1 MWDHGYHSRTTYG
14 SGYYRELAPDW
25 LDYAALIKCHQSP
38 RSLQEGFRYLEL
50 GSGMGFGLCQIAAA
64 YPEGQFIGIDF
75 NPAHIAQSQALAL
88 RLGLSNINFLDADFL
103 NLAGSS
109 AWRDLLPGQAK
120 PFDYVAAHG
129 IYSWV
134 VDDIRE
140 ALLKLAS
147 DALTPGGIF
156 YCSYNSHPGWLG
168 RTVFQKL
175 LYLEQQRS
183 DPTADKACF
192 QAAIN
197 KCQHL
202 LGTDSSPSPLGA
214 SLPFLK
220 ADLANLDLRHIDYLN
235 GEYSNA
241 GWAPAYSAD
250 VHLHC
255 SQHRLTYLA
264 SASLPDCFEELLA
277 GSLREVV
284 LEEKNPLLRQTLVDL
299 ATNKSF
305 RRDIFVKGHNKL
317 TPAQTNLQLGK
328 IRFLPLEGHPPT
340 DKTSAKEGKPAYA
353 FMTGFGQVIGD
364 PAVYSPIA
372 KMLESDQGC
381 SMEDLQASAG
391 ESADELPI
399 IVSLFLDAGRITFDR
414 AQLGTAATTI
424 AQHANQSVLEIIQA
438 GGSCS
443 SVVLPR
449 AGTSLEISLVEVLIL
464 QAHLQGLKGDML
476 ASCVN
481 LGLDALGAHLLDANH
496 SPIRSM
502 GESMKK
508 IGQISSDFLDRRL
521 PMLCRLG
528 AFPQDWC

>member
-1 MWDHGYHSRTTYG
+1 
-14 SGYYRELAPDW
+14 
-25 LDYAALIKCHQSP
+25 
-38 RSLQEGFRYLEL
+38 
-50 GSGMGFGLCQIAAA
+50 
-64 YPEGQFIGIDF
+64 
-75 NPAHIAQSQALAL
+75 
-88 RLGLSNINFLDADFL
+88 
-103 NLAGSS
+103 
-109 AWRDLLPGQAK
+109 
-120 PFDYVAAHG
+120 
-129 IYSWV
+129 
-134 VDDIRE
+134 
-140 ALLKLAS
+140 
-147 DALTPGGIF
+147 
-156 YCSYNSHPGWLG
+156 
-168 RTVFQKL
+168 
-175 LYLEQQRS
+175 
-183 DPTADKACF
+183 
-192 QAAIN
+192 
-197 KCQHL
+197 
-202 LGTDSSPSPLGA
+202 
-214 SLPFLK
+214 
-220 ADLANLDLRHIDYLN
+220 
-235 GEYSNA
+235 
-241 GWAPAYSAD
+241 
-250 VHLHC
+250 
-255 SQHRLTYLA
+255 LTYLA
-264 SASLPDCFEELLA
+264 SACLPDCFEELLA

-284 LEEKNPLLRQTLVDL
+284 LEEENPLLRQTLIDL

-317 TPAQTNLQLGK
+317 TPAQTSLQLGK

-381 SMEDLQASAG
+381 SMEDLQASEG

-399 IVSLFLDAGRITFDR
+399 IISLFLDAGRITFDR
-414 AQLGTAATTI
+414 AQLGRAATAV

-481 LGLDALGAHLLDANH
+481 LGLDALGAQLLDANH
-496 SPIRSM
+496 SPVRSM
-502 GESMKK
+502 SESMKK

-521 PMLCRLG
+521 PVMCRLG